1 MFSQEFS
8 TDHGIYYNHLRKS
21 HGKGGGVGRG
31 SVYPPRVGSM
41 NSYVFSRV
49 ASQVGFS
56 NILEVRFQKVKIR
69 IFLSNCWTWTYFF
82 LDFFSCF
89 IIVLHLPT
97 LQQFLIIYH
106 TGGQSSQCGLI
117 GSFGIHS
124 RTCIKRSNSRIF
136 FLSCIVTFTTFQRW
150 SLLSGCCHP

>member
-1 MFSQEFS
+1 MFSQKFS

-41 NSYVFSRV
+41 NSYLFSRV

-56 NILEVRFQKVKIR
+56 NILELRFQKVKIR

-82 LDFFSCF
+82 LDFLF
-89 IIVLHLPT
+89 VLHNCTPSTHLTAVFYNIPHRWIE
-97 LQQFLIIYH
+97 LLVWADWLIWNSY
-106 TGGQSSQCGLI
+106 
-117 GSFGIHS
+117 
-124 RTCIKRSNSRIF
+124 SN
-136 FLSCIVTFTTFQRW
+136 LY
-150 SLLSGCCHP
+150 